1 MRTTVTEKRVN
12 TLMRIVNACFLP
24 GNYNRLVDLNDNFK
38 RHDFE
43 QSCTAN
49 PMREFWV
56 DISDTVNDGDDERV
70 CCILRSGE
78 GEDEHLHVTVSN
90 GCLNLKDF
98 NVTTYKSCKS
108 NLSDLMK
115 CRLNILRSKKTSGE
129 HSNDSWTYFNRTH
142 LTARKNTIMPGLPVY
157 YLDMLCNENPD
168 MDSAYTEQ
176 LEDHLKS
183 DSANPLTEEEAKG
196 AAVNK
201 STNKAKEEFLSA
213 IEKNNTD
220 MKVANEKAQSQRQ
233 ELLELQ
239 KQELEKGQWSEYSTL
254 SDKYLKMKSSRG
266 NKVMIRNLAKRILQ
280 LESNIGADESVVDEE
295 DNPSVL

>member
-1 MRTTVTEKRVN
+1 
-12 TLMRIVNACFLP
+12 
-24 GNYNRLVDLNDNFK
+24 
-38 RHDFE
+38 
-43 QSCTAN
+43 
-49 PMREFWV
+49 
-56 DISDTVNDGDDERV
+56 
-70 CCILRSGE
+70 
-78 GEDEHLHVTVSN
+78 
-90 GCLNLKDF
+90 
-98 NVTTYKSCKS
+98 
-108 NLSDLMK
+108 
-115 CRLNILRSKKTSGE
+115 
-129 HSNDSWTYFNRTH
+129 
-142 LTARKNTIMPGLPVY
+142 
-157 YLDMLCNENPD
+157 
-168 MDSAYTEQ
+168 
-176 LEDHLKS
+176 
-183 DSANPLTEEEAKG
+183 LTEEEAKG